1 MAREFHLQ
9 KHVDYI
15 KSLDKVSSCAIHSSD
30 CSLFN
35 MCVRLLLLDPKA
47 AE

>member
-15 KSLDKVSSCAIHSSD
+15 KSLDKVSSCAIYSPD
-30 CSLFN
+30 CNMFD